1 MPAKSA
7 HVLWWVIKTFL
18 HPCEVL
24 GTSRF
29 LLLLQSPFHKWGP
42 EKLSFLSRVTELT
55 TGVGLLGPQPA
66 RICTVC
72 PESQGYTSSENLFQ
86 ALSLLRTSAYAV
98 LSAKIA
104 LPHILPDCSPLRF
117 QLKYHLARLSLMV
130 VSLQIKHVLL
140 FSTPHCFP
148 S

>member
-7 HVLWWVIKTFL
+7 HVLWWVTKTFL

-24 GTSRF
+24 GTSRS
-29 LLLLQSPFHKWGP
+29 LLLLQPPFYKWGT

-55 TGVGLLGPQPA
+55 TEVGLLGPQPA
-66 RICTVC
+66 RICTAC
-72 PESQGYTSSENLFQ
+72 PESQGYTSSENVFQ
-86 ALSLLRTSAYAV
+86 ALFLLRTFAYAV

-104 LPHILPDCSPLRF
+104 LPHVLPDCSPLRF
-117 QLKYHLARLSLMV
+117 QLKYHLERLSLMV
-130 VSLQIKHVLL
+130 VSLQIKYVLL
-140 FSTPHCFP
+140 FSTQHCFP